1 MNLALALSL
10 AIFFLA
16 GVPIAVAIGLASV
29 LGIEVHGRLPLLL
42 VAQRMFTGIDS
53 FPLMAIPLFIL
64 AGNLMS
70 AGGISHRLVELAKSI
85 VGGIQGGLAASCVLT
100 CMMFASVSGSSVA
113 TTFAIGAILIP
124 AMVKHGYPKPLA
136 ASVQASSAELG
147 VLIPPSIPLI
157 LYGVSTDTSIGQLF
171 IAGIGPGVLVA
182 GALMAL
188 VLILCRVRGIGL
200 EDGRNRPRLGPALKS
215 ALPALIVPF
224 VILGGIYSG
233 IFTPTEASAAAV
245 AAAVIVG
252 MAFYRELRFAD
263 LPQILK
269 KTVLAT
275 SAIMLIIS
283 AAALFSFLITR
294 SGLPNEIAAWFKD
307 VFESRIAFLLVVNL
321 MLLVIGMFIE
331 TSAAILVLAP
341 ILTPIAISYGV
352 DPVHFGLVIVVNLA
366 LGMITPP
373 LGVNLFAAC
382 AVADLPVERIIPQL
396 AWFVLTVLGALMI
409 ITYVPA
415 ITLWP
420 VDFLLGGTP

>member
-1 MNLALALSL
+1 MNGALGLSL
-10 AIFFLA
+10 VILFLA

-29 LGIEVHGRLPLLL
+29 IGIEAQGRLPLLL

-70 AGGISHRLVELAKSI
+70 AGGISQRLVELAKSI
-85 VGGIQGGLAASCVLT
+85 VGGIQGGLACTCVLT
-100 CMMFASVSGSSVA
+100 CMLFASVSGSSVA

-124 AMVKHGYPKPLA
+124 AMVEHDYPKPLA
-136 ASVQASSAELG
+136 ASIQASSAELG

-157 LYGVSTDTSIGQLF
+157 LYGVSTDTSVGQLF
-171 IAGIGPGVLVA
+171 IAGLGPGVVVA

-188 VLILCRVRGIGL
+188 VLVICRVRGIGAA
-200 EDGRNRPRLGPALKS
+200 DGEGRQRIDRAFLSATPAL
-215 ALPALIVPF
+215 LVPV

-233 IFTPTEASAAAV
+233 VFTPTEASAAAV
-245 AAAVIVG
+245 AAALIVG
-252 MAFYRELRFAD
+252 MGLYRELHLRD
-263 LPQILK
+263 LPDILTR
-269 KTVLAT
+269 TVISTA
-275 SAIMLIIS
+275 AIMIIIS

-294 SGLPNEIAAWFKD
+294 SGLPNEIAAWFRE
-307 VFESRIAFLLVVNL
+307 VFESRVAFLLAVNL
-321 MLLVIGMFIE
+321 LLLGVGMFIE

-341 ILTPIAISYGV
+341 ILTPIAIAYGV
-352 DPVHFGLVIVVNLA
+352 DPVHFGLIIVVNLA

-382 AVADLPVERIIPQL
+382 QVADLPVERIIPQL
-396 AWFVLTVLGALMI
+396 VWFVLTVFAALMV

-420 VDFLLGGTP
+420 VDLVFGGGS

>member
-1 MNLALALSL
+1 
-10 AIFFLA
+10 
-16 GVPIAVAIGLASV
+16 
-29 LGIEVHGRLPLLL
+29 
-42 VAQRMFTGIDS
+42 
-53 FPLMAIPLFIL
+53 
-64 AGNLMS
+64 
-70 AGGISHRLVELAKSI
+70 
-85 VGGIQGGLAASCVLT
+85 
-100 CMMFASVSGSSVA
+100 
-113 TTFAIGAILIP
+113 
-124 AMVKHGYPKPLA
+124 
-136 ASVQASSAELG
+136 
-147 VLIPPSIPLI
+147 
-157 LYGVSTDTSIGQLF
+157 
-171 IAGIGPGVLVA
+171 
-182 GALMAL
+182 
-188 VLILCRVRGIGL
+188 
-200 EDGRNRPRLGPALKS
+200 
-215 ALPALIVPF
+215 

-396 AWFVLTVLGALMI
+396 VWFVLTVFGALMI

-420 VDFLLGGTP
+420 VELVFGGTP

>member
-1 MNLALALSL
+1 MNMALGLSL
-10 AIFFLA
+10 AILFLA

-29 LGIEVHGRLPLLL
+29 IGIEVSDRLPLLL
-42 VAQRMFTGIDS
+42 VAQRMFTGLDS

-124 AMVKHGYPKPLA
+124 AMARNGYPKPMA

-157 LYGVSTDTSIGQLF
+157 LYGVATDTSIGQLF
-171 IAGIGPGVLVA
+171 LAGLGPGFLVA
-182 GALMAL
+182 ASLMAL
-188 VLILCRVRGIGL
+188 VLIMCRLRGIGL
-200 EDGRNRPRLGPALKS
+200 TDGADRPRFFAALIG
-215 ALPALIVPF
+215 ALPALLVPV

-245 AAAVIVG
+245 ASAVLVG
-252 MAFYRELRFAD
+252 MVFYRELKFRD
-263 LPQILK
+263 LPEILK
-269 KTVLAT
+269 RTVISTT
-275 SAIMLIIS
+275 SIMLIIS
-283 AAALFSFLITR
+283 AAALFSFLIAR
-294 SGLPNEIAAWFKD
+294 SGLPNEIAAWFKEM
-307 VFESRIAFLLVVNL
+307 FESRIAFLLAVNI
-321 MLLVIGMFIE
+321 LLLIVGMFIE

-341 ILTPIAISYGV
+341 ILAPIAVAYGV
-352 DPVHFGLVIVVNLA
+352 DPVHFGLIIVVNLA

-373 LGVNLFAAC
+373 LGVNLFAA
-382 AVADLPVERIIPQL
+382 ATVAKLPIEKIIPEL
-396 AWFVLTVLGALMI
+396 LWFVLTVFAALMV

-420 VDFLLGGTP
+420 MQTIMGIPP

>member
-1 MNLALALSL
+1 MNSALGFSL
-10 AIFFLA
+10 AILFVL

-29 LGIEVHGRLPLLL
+29 IGIEAQGSLPLLL

-70 AGGISHRLVELAKSI
+70 AGGISQRLVELAKSL
-85 VGGIQGGLAASCVLT
+85 VGGIQGGLACTCVLT
-100 CMMFASVSGSSVA
+100 CMLFASVSGSSVA

-124 AMVKHGYPKPLA
+124 AMVKHNYPKPLA
-136 ASVQASSAELG
+136 ASIQASSAELG

-157 LYGVSTDTSIGQLF
+157 LYGVSTDTSIGKLF
-171 IAGIGPGVLVA
+171 VAGLGPGIVVA
-182 GALMAL
+182 GSLMAL
-188 VLILCRVRGIGL
+188 VLVICRMRGIGKD
-200 EDGRNRPRLGPALKS
+200 DGMGRASPGAAFKS
-215 ALPALIVPF
+215 ALPALLVPV

-245 AAAVIVG
+245 AAALIVG
-252 MAFYRELRFAD
+252 MLLYKELKVSA
-263 LPQILK
+263 LPDILK
-269 KTVLAT
+269 STIIST
-275 SAIMLIIS
+275 SAIMIIIS

-307 VFESRIAFLLVVNL
+307 IFESRIAFLLAVNI
-321 MLLVIGMFIE
+321 LLLIVGMFIE

-341 ILTPIAISYGV
+341 ILTPIAMSYGV
-352 DPVHFGLVIVVNLA
+352 DPVHFGLIIVVNLA

-382 AVADLPVERIIPQL
+382 SVANLRVEKIIPQL
-396 AWFVLTVLGALMI
+396 VWFVLTVFAALMI

-420 VDFLLGGTP
+420 VEWVFGG